1 MMPELFAQSMGL
13 FSRRR
18 FIRLAIASGLL
29 TSLTTNCRPDDRSP
43 TDGTTLDAG
52 DADQVFDWRRFA
64 GAEISLLLDDHPWT
78 TGLLRYLPDFEALTG
93 ITPKTR
99 MVAEPEYFTAM
110 EAALRADPMAT
121 DAFFL
126 PMDSTAYRLW
136 SDDLLLPLTP
146 LLNDPELTAADYNLF
161 DFPEGFRLAAMYPP
175 EEGDQQLFGIPTTFE
190 AYILFYNKRLV
201 NQFLAGQVP
210 RNMAELV
217 QAARQIN
224 ESGQAMGMVMRGIA
238 SDTIIDTVSGL
249 VLNGWGA
256 EPTPLPFNLWFDGDW
271 QTPRLNDPRIVE
283 GLTLYAQL
291 MQAGPPDIK
300 QMDWPEA
307 TQLFQAG
314 KAAFYIDAS
323 LFGPDFENQ
332 ETSVIAGQVGYTLL
346 PRVHAQ
352 SLTGHWLWGL
362 GIPQRSAQPKAA
374 WLFIQWAT
382 SPAMEAKIAVAT
394 GGAPRFSTWLTP
406 SAYTKAMNLD
416 YALAVQTAMQTSR
429 PTAVLHPRWNQ
440 VALAIAAT
448 IHQIYDGLE
457 PTLAADQ
464 LQQTVTQLMAEERP

>member
-1 MMPELFAQSMGL
+1 MLPEPAAQSMGL
-13 FSRRR
+13 LRRRR
-18 FIRLAIASGLL
+18 FIQLAIASGAL
-29 TSLTTNCRPDDRSP
+29 TSLTTNCRQAAHSP
-43 TDGTTLDAG
+43 TSAIIDAG
-52 DADQVFDWRRFA
+52 EANEVFDWRRFA

-78 TGLLRYLPDFEALTG
+78 TGLLPYLSDFEALTG
-93 ITPKTR
+93 ISLKTR
-99 MVAEPEYFTAM
+99 IVAEPAYFTEM
-110 EAALRADPMAT
+110 GAALRADPIAT

-136 SDDLLLPLTP
+136 SDDRLLPLTP
-146 LLNDPELTAADYNLF
+146 LLNDPALTAADYNLF

-175 EEGDQQLFGIPTTFE
+175 NGDNQQLFGIPATFE
-190 AYILFYNKRLV
+190 AYMLFYNKRLV
-201 NQFLAGQVP
+201 DQFLAGQVP
-210 RNMAELV
+210 RTMAELV
-217 QAARQIN
+217 QAAKQIN
-224 ESGQAMGMVMRGIA
+224 ESGQAMGMVMRGIS
-238 SDTIIDTVSGL
+238 SDTIIDTVSGI

-271 QTPRLNDPRIVE
+271 QTPRLSDPRIVE
-283 GLTLYAQL
+283 GLTTYALL

-307 TQLFQAG
+307 TQLFQTG

-332 ETSVIAGQVGYTLL
+332 GTSAIAGQVGYTLL
-346 PRVHAQ
+346 PRVHDQ

-362 GIPQRSAQPKAA
+362 GIPQRSAQPQAA

-382 SPAMEAKIAVAT
+382 GQAMEAKIAVAT

-406 SAYTKAMNLD
+406 SAYTEAMNID

-440 VALAIAAT
+440 VALAITAT
-448 IHQIYDGLE
+448 IHQIYDGVD
-457 PTLAADQ
+457 PTLAADH
-464 LQQTVTQLMAEERP
+464 LQRTVMQLMAGERI

>member
-1 MMPELFAQSMGL
+1 
-13 FSRRR
+13 
-18 FIRLAIASGLL
+18 
-29 TSLTTNCRPDDRSP
+29 
-43 TDGTTLDAG
+43 
-52 DADQVFDWRRFA
+52 
-64 GAEISLLLDDHPWT
+64 
-78 TGLLRYLPDFEALTG
+78 
-93 ITPKTR
+93 
-99 MVAEPEYFTAM
+99 
-110 EAALRADPMAT
+110 
-121 DAFFL
+121 
-126 PMDSTAYRLW
+126 
-136 SDDLLLPLTP
+136 
-146 LLNDPELTAADYNLF
+146 
-161 DFPEGFRLAAMYPP
+161 
-175 EEGDQQLFGIPTTFE
+175 
-190 AYILFYNKRLV
+190 
-201 NQFLAGQVP
+201 
-210 RNMAELV
+210 MAELV
-217 QAARQIN
+217 QAAKQIN
-224 ESGQAMGMVMRGIA
+224 ESGQAMGMVMRGIS

-283 GLTLYAQL
+283 GLTTYAQL
-291 MQAGPPDIK
+291 MQAGPPNIK

-332 ETSVIAGQVGYTLL
+332 ETSAIAGQVGYTLL

-362 GIPQRSAQPKAA
+362 GIPQRSSQPQAA
-374 WLFIQWAT
+374 WLFVQWAT

-406 SAYTKAMNLD
+406 SAYTEAMNID

-448 IHQIYDGLE
+448 IHQIYDGVE
-457 PTLAADQ
+457 PTIAADQ
-464 LQQTVTQLMAEERP
+464 LQQTVVQLMAEERP